1 MEKETL
7 LVEGMHCGKCSGAI
21 NATLGD
27 LPGVSEVDA
36 DHEAGKVDVCYDPA
50 LVSKEQIV
58 AEITDLG
65 FEVVS

>member
-7 LVEGMHCGKCSGAI
+7 LVEGMHCAKCSGAV

-27 LPGVSEVDA
+27 LPGVSEVLA
-36 DHEAGKVDVCYDPA
+36 DHKAGTVDVCYDPA
-50 LVSKEQIV
+50 LVDRERIA

-65 FEVVS
+65 FTVTG